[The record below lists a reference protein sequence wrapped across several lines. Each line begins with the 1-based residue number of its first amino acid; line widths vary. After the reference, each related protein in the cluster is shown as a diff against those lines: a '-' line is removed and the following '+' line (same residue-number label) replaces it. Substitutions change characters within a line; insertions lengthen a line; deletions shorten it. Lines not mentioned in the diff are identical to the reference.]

1 MTLDATNGARVSD
14 ASKGYLP
21 DGRHTVRNTRLA
33 FGLSILLHLILLYLL
48 PERML
53 PQAALPKEPEALELE
68 LEIIKPEAMRF
79 VEANPD
85 APENTPD
92 TTKQYSFRNQQAAEA
107 DPVPMSAENQPRV
120 DGVEQSQKILEGQ
133 LASPAVMPQPAPGAA
148 NQNPAQVATPAALP
162 TKGIE
167 RPEFLKE
174 TALTEMGEQGSAP
187 LKEVAAQAS
196 GEPDG
201 MVRLYQPNETNAAEA
216 VAPSGDPTQAKP
228 RPRLDPKL
236 IMGPLMQSA
245 GGASHRGK
253 LSINAS
259 FSEFGEYQQQFFAA
273 VVTGWYQDIEYYQPI
288 DLKTRVQVRF
298 TMRADGT
305 VTDVKAVHSTAS
317 EIATIICE
325 NAISKPKQFRPW
337 TKEMIEVYGDSHELT
352 VVFIYQ

>member
-1 MTLDATNGARVSD
+1 MTVDATNSVQVSD

-21 DGRHTVRNTRLA
+21 DGRYTVRNTRLA
-33 FGLSILLHLILLYLL
+33 FVLSILLHLIFLYLL
-48 PERML
+48 PEHML

-68 LEIIKPEAMRF
+68 LAIIKPEEMRF

-133 LASPAVMPQPAPGAA
+133 LASPAVTPQPAAGAA
-148 NQNPAQVATPAALP
+148 NQNPSQVTMPAALP
-162 TKGIE
+162 AKGIE

-174 TALTEMGEQGSAP
+174 RAPREMAEEGSAP
-187 LKEVAAQAS
+187 LQEVAAQAS

-201 MVRLYQPNETNAAEA
+201 IVRLYQPTEA
-216 VAPSGDPTQAKP
+216 TVPNGDPTQAKP

-236 IMGPLMQSA
+236 IMGPLMQST
-245 GGASHRGK
+245 GSASQRGK

-298 TMRADGT
+298 TMRSDGT

-317 EIATIICE
+317 DIATIICE

-337 TKEMIEVYGDSHELT
+337 TKEMVEVYGASHELT

>member
-1 MTLDATNGARVSD
+1 MTLNATNCAKVSD
-14 ASKGYLP
+14 APKGYLP
-21 DGRHTVRNTRLA
+21 TESLNRGNTRLA
-33 FGLSILLHLILLYLL
+33 FVLSILLHLILLYLL

-53 PQAALPKEPEALELE
+53 PQAALPAEPEALELE
-68 LEIIKPEAMRF
+68 LEIIKPEELRF

-133 LASPAVMPQPAPGAA
+133 LASAAVTPQPAPGAA
-148 NQNPAQVATPAALP
+148 NQNPAQVAMPVALP
-162 TKGIE
+162 PKGIE

-174 TALTEMGEQGSAP
+174 TALADMGEVVSTP

-201 MVRLYQPNETNAAEA
+201 RVRLYQPTEVKATEA
-216 VAPSGDPTQAKP
+216 MVPSGDPTQAKP

-245 GGASHRGK
+245 GAASHRGK

-305 VTDVKAVHSTAS
+305 VTDVKAVYSTAS

>member
-1 MTLDATNGARVSD
+1 
-14 ASKGYLP
+14 
-21 DGRHTVRNTRLA
+21 
-33 FGLSILLHLILLYLL
+33 
-48 PERML
+48 ML
-53 PQAALPKEPEALELE
+53 PQTALPKEPEALKLE
-68 LEIIKPEAMRF
+68 LEIIKPEEMRF

-107 DPVPMSAENQPRV
+107 DPVPMSTENQPRV

-133 LASPAVMPQPAPGAA
+133 LASPSVMPQPAAGAT
-148 NQNPAQVATPAALP
+148 NQNPVKVTMPAALP

-167 RPEFLKE
+167 QPEFLKE
-174 TALTEMGEQGSAP
+174 TVLAEMGEQGSAP
-187 LKEVAAQAS
+187 LKETAAQAS
-196 GEPDG
+196 GETDG
-201 MVRLYQPNETNAAEA
+201 IVRLYQPTEVKATEA
-216 VAPSGDPTQAKP
+216 TVPSGDPTQAKP

-236 IMGPLMQSA
+236 IMGPLMQSS
-245 GGASHRGK
+245 GSASQRGK

-298 TMRADGT
+298 TMRSDGT

-317 EIATIICE
+317 DIATIICE

-337 TKEMIEVYGDSHELT
+337 TKEMVEVYGASHELT